1 VKWIGQHIVD
11 LIARF
16 RSDVY
21 LEDISTGTIASGSNL
36 GLDSN
41 NKIVKADVDGDIT
54 SVVAG
59 TGLSGGGIKGDVTL
73 NIEAAQSTVTS
84 LGTLTALQVDQ
95 LNMNGHAITSSAE
108 IELAPHAGASVL
120 NIISDD
126 VLIVSS
132 TDQKPAVEIKSTLN
146 TSKPPSLTFTKDK
159 GAAGADDDFIG
170 VINFNS
176 DNDAQQIETF
186 AQISGTIEAAADG
199 GEEGKIEI
207 GVSAK
212 SGGSGN
218 DSANVITG
226 VGNGSS
232 ITDVTIGL
240 GATGTTTIAG
250 TLTMGSTA
258 FVNNSGVVQVATQ
271 GTIDH
276 DSLANFDA
284 REHYRWDLDNSSV
297 ASINAANIPTLN
309 QSTTGQAGTVATIAG
324 LAPNTATT
332 AAAQPNITSLGTLT
346 AGLSIGGASY
356 TGDGVSVTGSPSDDT
371 YDVFIGKRKYPRIT
385 LIDDAASGDTE
396 FQIWNLG
403 DELRIGTNASNHT
416 NAALV
421 IHAGNA
427 ALVEVQDDLLVN
439 DDLTVSGQ
447 IELGHASDTTIA
459 RSAAGTVTIEGET
472 VITAAT
478 LGYHGSATR
487 IKILPK
493 DFMPDDSGRPVMI
506 EDDTIPNSIFL
517 FSNSSANMYAYVDIP
532 TGFKATHVKIE
543 GSDTSQ
549 HFSVYEGS
557 IDAKAITQKGADT
570 DIGTEADITDVTS
583 STTNYLVIRVES
595 NGTSDQIF
603 GGYVT
608 IAAV

>member
-1 VKWIGQHIVD
+1 MKWIGQHIVD

-41 NKIVKADVDGDIT
+41 NKIVKADVSADGDIT

-59 TGLSGGGIKGDVTL
+59 TGLSGGGTSGDVTL

-108 IELAPHAGASVL
+108 IELAPQAGAAL

-126 VLIVSS
+126 VNIGSS
-132 TDQKPAVEIKSTLN
+132 TDQKPAVEIRNTLN
-146 TSKPPSLTFTKDK
+146 TSKPSSLTFTKDK

-176 DNDAQQIETF
+176 DNDAQQIEPF

-199 GEEGKIEI
+199 SEEGMLEI

-212 SGGSGN
+212 SGGSG
-218 DSANVITG
+218 SGSCPAFVAR
-226 VGNGSS
+226 GNGQN
-232 ITDVTIGL
+232 ITDVTLGF
-240 GATGTTTIAG
+240 GATSVTTIAG

-258 FVNNSGVVQVATQ
+258 FVNNSGVVQV
-271 GTIDH
+271 
-276 DSLANFDA
+276 
-284 REHYRWDLDNSSV
+284 
-297 ASINAANIPTLN
+297 
-309 QSTTGQAGTVATIAG
+309 
-324 LAPNTATT
+324 
-332 AAAQPNITSLGTLT
+332 AAQPNITSLGTLT

-356 TGDGVSVTGSPSDDT
+356 TGDGVSVTGSPSDNT

-385 LIDDAASGDTE
+385 LIDDAASGDTA

-403 DELRIGTNASNHT
+403 DELRIGTSAGSHGT
-416 NAALV
+416 AALV

-487 IKILPK
+487 IKLIHSN
-493 DFMPDDSGRPVMI
+493 FIADDSGRPLLM
-506 EDDTIPNSIFL
+506 DDTGAASENFFL
-517 FSNSSANMYAYVDIP
+517 ESNASAPMYATVDIP
-532 TGFKATHVKIE
+532 TGYKATHVMIYGSATDAIE
-543 GSDTSQ
+543 VWEHQIDSKTGVSKGTGNVDT
-549 HFSVYEGS
+549 E
-557 IDAKAITQKGADT
+557 IN
-570 DIGTEADITDVTS
+570 ITDVTS
-583 STTNYLVIRVES
+583 STTNYLLIQVANASGNEVH
-595 NGTSDQIF
+595 